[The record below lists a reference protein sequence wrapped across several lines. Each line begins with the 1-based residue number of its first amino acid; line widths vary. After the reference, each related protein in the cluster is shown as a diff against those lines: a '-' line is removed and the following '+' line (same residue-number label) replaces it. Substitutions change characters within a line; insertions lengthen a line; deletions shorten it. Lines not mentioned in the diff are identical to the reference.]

1 MAKLKADTRPGL
13 TPADILRRHHAL
25 LNWHISR
32 CGADCCPGNDMRLA
46 VCGPSPSIRKLE
58 HFWPA
63 PQTKA
68 GELKP
73 EVCSSCYHRAECHVG
88 VEVYKELL

>member
-1 MAKLKADTRPGL
+1 
-13 TPADILRRHHAL
+13 
-25 LNWHISR
+25 
-32 CGADCCPGNDMRLA
+32 MRLA
-46 VCGPSPSIRKLE
+46 VCGPILSIRELE
-58 HFWPA
+58 HFWSA